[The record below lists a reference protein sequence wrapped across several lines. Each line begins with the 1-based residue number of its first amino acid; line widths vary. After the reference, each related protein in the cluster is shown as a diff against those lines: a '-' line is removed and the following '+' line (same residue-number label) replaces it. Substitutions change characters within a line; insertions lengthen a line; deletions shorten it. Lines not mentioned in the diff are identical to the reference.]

1 METAGCNHSDYLHH
15 YSEEEGV
22 KPADLFSSIE
32 SSSCPVYRGT
42 GQDQSGLVR
51 MESLSVVSR
60 KQDSISSSI
69 ADKETTSP
77 LCCFLFPINTS
88 NGNPSTPT
96 QNRTRILSS
105 DDEDG
110 AASSKPEQRERMGIP
125 RHEDYQ
131 SRQIVPENYHH
142 QVVPTPLNPFDDQDE
157 VNRNTVLVTSG
168 SPQPQPPQES
178 TYWLPYPTFFDFL
191 DALLLFSCFRGV
203 PVADAD
209 RSLTTNTTNKRQKVS
224 IKVEAT
230 VVREDR
236 DACKHSKSSQW
247 RRQFD
252 FETKLAESTFV
263 EIVEDFPPA
272 KSQHQHQ
279 HQQPLEYINTPTGII
294 RKGTLVTS
302 LQKCATKARIVTMP
316 AEELIALS
324 QFQDLDSGEV
334 AAIMSSYLPA
344 FGALYHG
351 IDLRSRENRFS
362 SGSLSDCQVL
372 VSGGSA
378 VEAEAVIEL
387 ALLGGASRVFVY
399 QSKNLTKMN
408 SPKLVMLDGPAED
421 YESRLY
427 QSIDVVVDL
436 GYLQKMEFLKHV
448 VAPRGRLVCVVP
460 RDQSKNILSRV
471 KEMLGQ
477 ATLIKHPGTTVY
489 DFHDMCKSSYGEVLR
504 DLRYLLNITQKR
516 RLRPRVDRYI
526 KSRDVEI
533 MQEDMAIHPP
543 RGTVICEP
551 WREFIPE
558 PQRPSSVQE
567 RLERFCA
574 QTLRI
579 EG

>member
-1 METAGCNHSDYLHH
+1 MMA
-15 YSEEEGV
+15 
-22 KPADLFSSIE
+22 
-32 SSSCPVYRGT
+32 
-42 GQDQSGLVR
+42 
-51 MESLSVVSR
+51 
-60 KQDSISSSI
+60 
-69 ADKETTSP
+69 
-77 LCCFLFPINTS
+77 
-88 NGNPSTPT
+88 
-96 QNRTRILSS
+96 
-105 DDEDG
+105 
-110 AASSKPEQRERMGIP
+110 
-125 RHEDYQ
+125 
-131 SRQIVPENYHH
+131 
-142 QVVPTPLNPFDDQDE
+142 
-157 VNRNTVLVTSG
+157 
-168 SPQPQPPQES
+168 PQES

-203 PVADAD
+203 PLADAD
-209 RSLTTNTTNKRQKVS
+209 RSLNTNKRQKVS

-230 VVREDR
+230 VVREDK

-247 RRQFD
+247 RRQFHLD
-252 FETKLAESTFV
+252 TKLAESTFV
-263 EIVEDFPPA
+263 GIVENFPPA

-279 HQQPLEYINTPTGII
+279 QPVEYINTPTGII

-302 LQKCATKARIVTMP
+302 LQKCAIKARIVTMP

-334 AAIMSSYLPA
+334 AAIVSSYLPA

-378 VEAEAVIEL
+378 MEAEAVIKL
-387 ALLGGASRVFVY
+387 ALLGGASRVFAY
-399 QSKNLTKMN
+399 QSKNYIKMN
-408 SPKLVMLDGPAED
+408 SPKVVMLDGPAED

-436 GYLQKMEFLKHV
+436 GYLQEMEFLKHV
-448 VAPRGRLVCVVP
+448 AAPCGRLVCVVP
-460 RDQSKNILSRV
+460 SDQSKNILSRV
-471 KEMLGQ
+471 KEMLMQ
-477 ATLIKHPGTTVY
+477 ATLIKHPRTTVY

-504 DLRYLLNITQKR
+504 DLRYLLSITQKR

-558 PQRPSSVQE
+558 PQRQSSVQE
-567 RLERFCA
+567 RLERFCE

-579 EG
+579 EV